1 MSYYMMDYSMTNPGT
16 PGWQFAPV
24 PGWGANPQAAGPSR
38 VGVGCSCAGPVGQ
51 DTRVATDIEG
61 RYNQTSYGMVAA
73 VGAGALLLGVF
84 LGYVAGKRAQKKLT
98 SNRRRRRSARRN
110 PTYYFEWKGG
120 GYNTVTAK
128 DKREAMRKARELG
141 APRDVEWG
149 NKTIRTK
156 GLTPIAGSF
165 RAGTPQQIREWERK
179 WAGMY
184 DNNPSRGRT
193 PRARQRSRGMKAKYS
208 EYDTVVEYTPN
219 VRWSQRYKNQLP
231 DSAFLYVAPGGRK
244 MHTKRGTITIP
255 RSKRKLPVKDLQ
267 GRYNKS
273 HLANAIAR
281 LGQAKTQVPQKKKL
295 QTKAQRIYSR
305 EFGYAK
311 APRRALP
318 RAA

>member
-1 MSYYMMDYSMTNPGT
+1 MSYYQMDYSMTNPGT

-24 PGWGANPQAAGPSR
+24 PGWGANPAAAGPRR
-38 VGVGCSCAGPVGQ
+38 VGVGGCGCGGGVGQ

-84 LGYVAGKRAQKKLT
+84 LGYVAGKKAQKKMT
-98 SNRRRRRSARRN
+98 ANRRRKLTRNAARRRRPSARQ
-110 PTYYFEWKGG
+110 TS
-120 GYNTVTAK
+120 T
-128 DKREAMRKARELG
+128 
-141 APRDVEWG
+141 
-149 NKTIRTK
+149 
-156 GLTPIAGSF
+156 
-165 RAGTPQQIREWERK
+165 
-179 WAGMY
+179 
-184 DNNPSRGRT
+184 
-193 PRARQRSRGMKAKYS
+193 GMKAKYA
-208 EYDTVVEYTPN
+208 EWHDVIEYTPN
-219 VRWSQRYKNQLP
+219 VRWSTRYKNQLP

-281 LGQAKTQVPQKKKL
+281 LGQKKTQVPHKKKL
-295 QTKAQRIYSR
+295 QTKAQRIYAR
-305 EFGYAK
+305 EFGYAGTRPK
-311 APRRALP
+311 ALP